1 MTCLVALNKVKPS
14 QSSDRLETVYHLEP
28 IRHATQALQSS
39 RTLPLPNSLLLLP
52 DPAPLTQNAFAVQPT
67 FIPALPQDM
76 VPPFV
81 HTPRLPS
88 PTSRRDAAEA
98 LITCVLVVI
107 IGSLSNPIFVTV
119 DFGLPSPHAFNLPCC
134 QVPESMPHDLR
145 LLAMQTEASKA
156 GIPGFGEVL
165 QAGIPSFGE
174 VLTAAVFEN
183 LQVFVMPL
191 LHVSQEVFISAAEQI
206 SPVGDPPFAHGSANT
221 FRMGFLSWDEILGV
235 SSCSSC

>member
-88 PTSRRDAAEA
+88 PTSRRDAAVA

-107 IGSLSNPIFVTV
+107 IGSLSKPTV
-119 DFGLPSPHAFNLPCC
+119 SL
-134 QVPESMPHDLR
+134 
-145 LLAMQTEASKA
+145 
-156 GIPGFGEVL
+156 
-165 QAGIPSFGE
+165 
-174 VLTAAVFEN
+174 
-183 LQVFVMPL
+183 
-191 LHVSQEVFISAAEQI
+191 
-206 SPVGDPPFAHGSANT
+206 
-221 FRMGFLSWDEILGV
+221 
-235 SSCSSC
+235 